1 MEVGMTLRMF
11 VLLRPVSLL
20 LARAMRTQRFLLAG
34 LVLAVLA
41 FLLLAQ
47 TPAASAQETQ
57 EEKGIDLIWGLKI
70 PMRDGVQLNATVYKP
85 KDMREPLPVIFTLT
99 PYISD
104 TYHNRAYY
112 FSHNGYVFVLVD
124 VRGRGNSG
132 GKFEPIA
139 NDGRDGYDIVE
150 WLARQP
156 WSNGKVAMWGG
167 SYGGSSQWGTL
178 KAFPPHL
185 ATIVPAA
192 AAHPGFHFPFRK
204 NIFSPSIIRWLTV
217 TSGVTRNQ
225 RLFGERSYW
234 YQKFRALYLQHRPFR
249 ELDKMVGN
257 PSPIFQKFLD
267 HPIPDA
273 YWDAMVPTVDDYKRI
288 NIPILTI
295 TGHYDGAQPGALEFY
310 RRHMAYGTSAGREKH
325 YVIIGPWDHGGTR
338 TPKRNVG
345 GLRFGPAS
353 LLDLNKLHQEWYDWT
368 MKGGPKPEFLKKRVA
383 YYVVGPGAEEW
394 KYADSLEAIARE
406 KRRLYLHSD
415 GRADDAFHSGTMT
428 TEKLSQEPSD
438 RYTYDPLD
446 VRPAELEREWVE
458 DYLTNQRYALNLF
471 GNGLV
476 YHSEPFPEAT
486 EITGSLTF
494 IAWMAMDVPDTDF
507 IVSVY
512 EIQPDGTSIR
522 LTRDGMRARYRESLR
537 QEKLVQPGEIN
548 RYEFNSFRFFSR
560 RIAKGSRLRLLL
572 RSPNSIYST
581 KNYNSGGVVAEE
593 SGKDAR
599 TAHITLYH
607 DAEHPSFLELP
618 VAK

>member
-1 MEVGMTLRMF
+1 MTLRAF
-11 VLLRPVSLL
+11 ALHRPVSLL
-20 LARAMRTQRFLLAG
+20 LAKAMRPQKFLLAG
-34 LVLAVLA
+34 LVIAALA
-41 FLLLAQ
+41 FPLLAQ
-47 TPAASAQETQ
+47 TPAAAEQGTK
-57 EEKGIDLIWGLKI
+57 EEKEIDLIWGVKI

-85 KDMREPLPVIFTLT
+85 KEMAEPLPVIFTLT

-124 VRGRGNSG
+124 ARGRGNSG
-132 GKFEPIA
+132 GAFESFA

-167 SYGGSSQWGTL
+167 SYNGMNQWGTL
-178 KAFPPHL
+178 KEFPPHL

-192 AAHPGFHFPFRK
+192 AAHPGFNFPFRK
-204 NIFSPSIIRWLTV
+204 NIFSPHIIRWLTST
-217 TSGVTRNQ
+217 TSGVTRDRN
-225 RLFGERSYW
+225 LSGEGAFWR
-234 YQKFRALYLQHRPFR
+234 QKYRKLYLEHRPFQ
-249 ELDKMVGN
+249 ELDKIVGN
-257 PSPIFQKFLD
+257 PSPIFQKYLD

-273 YWDAMVPTVDDYKRI
+273 YWDAMVPTVDNYKRI

-295 TGHYDGAQPGALEFY
+295 TGHYDGGQLGALEYY

-325 YVIIGPWDHGGTR
+325 YLIIGPWDHAGTR
-338 TPKRNVG
+338 VPKKKFG
-345 GLRFGPAS
+345 GLSFADAA
-353 LLDLNKLHQEWYDWT
+353 LLDLYKLHKEWYDWT
-368 MKGGPKPEFLKKRVA
+368 LKDGEKPEFLKKRIA
-383 YYVVGPGAEEW
+383 YYLVGAEEW
-394 KYADSLEAIARE
+394 KYADSMDTIATEHR
-406 KRRLYLHSD
+406 KFYLDSAG
-415 GRADDAFHSGTMT
+415 GRANDAFHSGTLT
-428 TEKLSQEPSD
+428 RGQPGASKPD

-446 VRPAELEREWVE
+446 VRPAELERERVQNWVT
-458 DYLTNQRYALNLF
+458 DQRYALNLF

-476 YHSEPFPEAT
+476 YHSEPFREAT
-486 EITGSLTF
+486 EITGFLKF
-494 IAWMAMDVPDTDF
+494 VAWMAMDVPDTDF
-507 IVSVY
+507 IVNVY

-522 LTRDGMRARYRESLR
+522 LTLRGDRMRARYRESLR

-560 RIAKGSRLRLLL
+560 RIARGSRLRLVL
-572 RSPNSIYST
+572 RSPNSIYAP

-618 VAK
+618 VAR